1 MERFVNGFLDL
12 LTVNIVLKFGKSP
25 MHFFGLLGTLS
36 FMIGFVV
43 LMYLSIAK
51 IAWQQYQMTDRPLFY
66 FGLLTII
73 FGTELFL
80 AGFVS
85 ELVARSS
92 SDRNKYIIEKKA
104 GMA

>member
-1 MERFVNGFLDL
+1 
-12 LTVNIVLKFGKSP
+12 
-25 MHFFGLLGTLS
+25 
-36 FMIGFVV
+36 MIGFVV